1 MLFLKLLLWQIG
13 IIKNQIKKRIYKE
26 ILYRNI
32 FKILLQK
39 NKKTYTNVYSSKIT
53 ITKTTAQL

>member
-1 MLFLKLLLWQIG
+1 MG

-39 NKKTYTNVYSSKIT
+39 NKKTYTTVYSSKIT